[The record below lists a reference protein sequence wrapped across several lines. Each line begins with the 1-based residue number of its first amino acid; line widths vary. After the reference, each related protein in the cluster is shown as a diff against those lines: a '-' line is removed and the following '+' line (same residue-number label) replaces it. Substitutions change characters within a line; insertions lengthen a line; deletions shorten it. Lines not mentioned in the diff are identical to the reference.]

1 MTLNLQKRLIIINFY
16 NIIRVI
22 QILTNI
28 SNKQRQEL
36 KIKYS
41 FLYRRTLID
50 DLKSELTILGSF
62 KYCLLA
68 LLYKPCEFDAKTLN
82 NALFKMNTNFYKA
95 SFFGTSLNINKIRAQ
110 TIFEII
116 ITRNNEELKLIQ
128 EIYQKKYNRNLNDD
142 LTNIKFIDKSTINLL
157 LDTLRKNYTFNTT
170 SYDDLVARSDAKR
183 LIRHELNTINFTK
196 ELIRIFGQFSFSH
209 LKKVIE
215 EYQLNSLN
223 NKTLLKQIEDKHE
236 FNFYFKECLKTF
248 INCALNMA
256 DYFARRLNEYIHLG
270 SSLKDESIIRIC
282 VTRSEIDLELIKQTY
297 KDLYKITLIQSLNDK
312 TKGYFN
318 KCLKAIIGENVA
330 KINVTRVQSATSSY
344 FTKNN
349 TSLSRQD
356 TFKTY
361 SSISNFSE
369 NESILSILECPI
381 EAKPNKSLIIDT
393 IEKNEAIKLKRSI
406 SEILI
411 TEIKEEKQQFNNN
424 ENNNNNLKSIK
435 QPEQDDLMKVCIYN
449 HNYNNEINYMLCLN
463 DSSNSSI
470 RLESDL
476 INVYLLPHKVINLI
490 VERPN
495 EFKFKSGDYI
505 LINIPDYSMNQWF
518 TVTITSSP
526 DQQDLSFYLI
536 PNGNHSIKG
545 KYK

>member
-1 MTLNLQKRLIIINFY
+1 M
-16 NIIRVI
+16 
-22 QILTNI
+22 
-28 SNKQRQEL
+28 
-36 KIKYS
+36 

-95 SFFGTSLNINKIRAQ
+95 SFFSTSLNINKIRAQ

-128 EIYQKKYNRNLNDD
+128 EIYQKKYTRNLDDD
-142 LTNIKFIDKSTINLL
+142 LTNIKFLDKSTINLL
-157 LDTLRKNYTFNTT
+157 LDTLKKNYTFNTT
-170 SYDDLVARSDAKR
+170 SYDDLIARSDAKR

-223 NKTLLKQIEDKHE
+223 NKTLLKQIEDKIE
-236 FNFYFKECLKTF
+236 FSLYFKECLKTF

-297 KDLYKITLIQSLNDK
+297 KDLNKSTLIQSLNDK

-318 KCLKAIIGENVA
+318 KCLKAIIGENIT
-330 KINVTRVQSATSSY
+330 KINVTRVQSTTSSY
-344 FTKNN
+344 FTHNN
-349 TSLSRQD
+349 TSFLRQD

-393 IEKNEAIKLKRSI
+393 IETNEPIKLNRSI

-411 TEIKEEKQQFNNN
+411 INEIKEEVKQQYSN
-424 ENNNNNLKSIK
+424 ENNNNNNIKSIK
-435 QPEQDDLMKVCIYN
+435 QPKQDDLMKVCIYN

-463 DSSNSSI
+463 DSNSSNSSI
-470 RLESDL
+470 RQESDL
-476 INVYLLPHKVINLI
+476 IDGYLLPHKVINLI

-518 TVTITSSP
+518 TVTISSPP

-545 KYK
+545 RYIKFKIFS